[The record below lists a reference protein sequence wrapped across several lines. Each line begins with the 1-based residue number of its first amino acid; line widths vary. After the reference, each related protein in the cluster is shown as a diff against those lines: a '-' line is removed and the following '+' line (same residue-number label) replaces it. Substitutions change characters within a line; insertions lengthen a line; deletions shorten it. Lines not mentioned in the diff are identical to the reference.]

1 MQYESAAQMRSVWT
15 HYGREYLQLLTCQH
29 LYVILLWIQ
38 QCTWS
43 SVGTHHNT
51 EHLRLPICQLAALI
65 LIWMQQCTCSTEH
78 LLLQTC
84 QDDDLILISA
94 MLIKQVWN
102 VLCVSSMT
110 ITLYKCT
117 CYVRCAS
124 SVAKTHDQSQ
134 LKPVHSKICVTKG

>member
-1 MQYESAAQMRSVWT
+1 MYRVLGGKIKKLTGMQYESAAQMRSVWT

-29 LYVILLWIQ
+29 PYVILLWIQ

-43 SVGTHHNT
+43 SVRTHHNT
-51 EHLRLPICQLAALI
+51 EHLRLPICQHAALI
-65 LIWMQQCTCSTEH
+65 LIWMQQRTCSTEH

-117 CYVRCAS
+117 CYVQCAS
-124 SVAKTHDQSQ
+124 SVA
-134 LKPVHSKICVTKG
+134 